1 MNVGFLVDEENPSV
15 NRLRSNSQAGN
26 VTLLELFSPPAP
38 NNRSTPTLNTN
49 PETNSIKSDSQ
60 SQSQSTSSSSQSQ
73 SQGSL
78 FSANS
83 QNSQN
88 SIPSITSSPTT
99 QPLQSSSPLPKNTS
113 NASTALS
120 SQCSICYVRSKDAAF
135 VHNKIAHLY
144 CCYTCADKILK
155 KNGKCPIC
163 RERVLRVVKII
174 SV

>member
-1 MNVGFLVDEENPSV
+1 MNDGFLVDEENPSV
-15 NRLRSNSQAGN
+15 SRLRSDSQPGN
-26 VTLLELFSPPAP
+26 VTLLELFSAPAAA
-38 NNRSTPTLNTN
+38 SPTLNNTN
-49 PETNSIKSDSQ
+49 PETNSSKSDSQ

-83 QNSQN
+83 QNSV
-88 SIPSITSSPTT
+88 PSINSSPTP
-99 QPLQSSSPLPKNTS
+99 QSRQSSSPLPKINLNDNT
-113 NASTALS
+113 NASAALS